1 MAGAETIVK
10 VQILHIMFIM
20 LIYGTTNL
28 FGSVTGNDI
37 IVNIKGGAT
46 CNVHLKTV
54 NNSLEVDSN
63 FASKAMDP
71 VLELTAVMT
80 EVKCAS

>member
-1 MAGAETIVK
+1 M
-10 VQILHIMFIM
+10 
-20 LIYGTTNL
+20 
-28 FGSVTGNDI
+28 TGNDI